1 MIMRVHGL
9 LILCTPVPVFIGEM
23 VQNHNFFYERI
34 VVVDLFIA
42 VMPDGNQ
49 NIRDGCTSKCISCR
63 FPLHYLFQWRIASP
77 TLLCTS
83 NCQENTAT
91 PAFIIER

>member
-1 MIMRVHGL
+1 MKHIAISFFHDRKDSSSQALVNFYTSYMIMRVHGL

-34 VVVDLFIA
+34 VVVDLFIV

-49 NIRDGCTSKCISCR
+49 NIRDG
-63 FPLHYLFQWRIASP
+63 
-77 TLLCTS
+77 
-83 NCQENTAT
+83 
-91 PAFIIER
+91 